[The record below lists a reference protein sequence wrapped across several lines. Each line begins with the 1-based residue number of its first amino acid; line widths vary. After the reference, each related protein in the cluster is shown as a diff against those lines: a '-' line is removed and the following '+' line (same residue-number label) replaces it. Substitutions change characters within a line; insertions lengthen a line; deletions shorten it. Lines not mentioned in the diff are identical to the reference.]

1 MSDSLQP
8 HGLQYTR
15 LPCPSPSPGVSS
27 NSCPLSRWCY
37 PTVSSSAAR
46 FSSCTQS
53 FPVSGLFQGVGSLNQ
68 VAKVLEL
75 QFQHQP
81 FQWIFRVEFLS
92 DLLVWFPC
100 CPRDSQA
107 SSPAPQFES
116 INSSVLSLRMVQLS
130 HLYVTAGKTIALTIW
145 NFVGKVMSL
154 FFNTLSRFVIVFL
167 PRSNH
172 LFISW
177 L

>member
-116 INSSVLSLRMVQLS
+116 INSLVLSL
-130 HLYVTAGKTIALTIW
+130 LYGPTLI
-145 NFVGKVMSL
+145 FVYDYWYDYHTYM
-154 FFNTLSRFVIVFL
+154 
-167 PRSNH
+167 
-172 LFISW
+172 W
-177 L
+177 LYGP